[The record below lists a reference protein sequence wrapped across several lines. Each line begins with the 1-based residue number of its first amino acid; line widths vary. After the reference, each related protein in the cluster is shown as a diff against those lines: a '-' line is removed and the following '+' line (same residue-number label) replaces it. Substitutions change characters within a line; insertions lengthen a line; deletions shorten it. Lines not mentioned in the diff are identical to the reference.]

1 MAPTDHSAA
10 ARDTAIAALS
20 KRSRDVLR
28 RVIDQYMD
36 TGEPVGSRTVSRMDG
51 MGLSPASIRNVMSD
65 LEEIGL
71 LFAPHASAGR
81 LPTDLGMRLF
91 VDGLLEVGRLTEQE
105 RAEIE
110 SRCAARGVSP
120 AQVLEQASQSLA
132 GLTRHAGLVVAP
144 KTEAALK
151 HIEFVNLRPSRAL
164 VVLVF
169 ENGIVENR
177 LMDLPTGTPASA
189 LVEAGN
195 YLTAKLVGRTLD
207 EARAA
212 VAAELNAQRAE
223 LDGFASD
230 LVARG
235 LAVWTGDPNGNSE
248 TGALI
253 IRGTAQ
259 LLDDVTAVE
268 DLERVRR
275 LFDTLETKETMVRL
289 LDLAHDANG
298 VQIFIGAENDLFRNT
313 GCSMILSPYK
323 NTDERIIGAIGVIGP
338 RRMNY
343 ARIIPMVDY
352 TAQLVGRLIG

>member
-1 MAPTDHSAA
+1 MAPNDTSAP
-10 ARDTAIAALS
+10 ARDSAIAALS

-28 RVIDQYMD
+28 RVIEQYMEL
-36 TGEPVGSRTVSRMDG
+36 GEPVGSRTISRLDG

-65 LEEIGL
+65 LEEVGL

-91 VDGLLEVGRLTEQE
+91 VDGLLEMGRLTEQE
-105 RAEIE
+105 RADID
-110 SRCAARGVSP
+110 SRCAARGVNPS
-120 AQVLEQASQSLA
+120 QVLEQVSQSLA

-144 KTEAALK
+144 KTEAPLK
-151 HIEFVNLRPSRAL
+151 HIEFVNLRPGRAL
-164 VVLVF
+164 VVLVYG
-169 ENGIVENR
+169 NGIVENR
-177 LMDLPTGTPASA
+177 LIDVPLGIPASA
-189 LVEAGN
+189 LIEASN
-195 YLTAKLVGRTLD
+195 FLTAKLVGRTID
-207 EARAA
+207 EAR
-212 VAAELNAQRAE
+212 VTIGDELSAHRAE
-223 LDGFASD
+223 LDSVTND

-235 LAVWTGDPNGNSE
+235 LASWAGGGAQAGES
-248 TGALI
+248 GALI

-259 LLDDVTAVE
+259 LLDDVVAIE

-275 LFDTLETKETMVRL
+275 LFEVLETKETMVRL
-289 LDLAHDANG
+289 LDLAQDANG

-323 NTDERIIGAIGVIGP
+323 NTSEKVVGCIGVIGP

-352 TAQLVGRLIG
+352 TAQVVGRILG

>member
-1 MAPTDHSAA
+1 MTNHGATS
-10 ARDTAIAALS
+10 RDPAVAALS

-28 RVIDQYMD
+28 HVIEQYMD
-36 TGEPVGSRTVSRMDG
+36 SGEPVGSRTISRLEG

-65 LEEIGL
+65 LEEVGL

-105 RAEIE
+105 RADIE
-110 SRCAARGVSP
+110 SRCRAQGANPS
-120 AQVLEQASQSLA
+120 QVLEQATQSLA

-144 KTEAALK
+144 KTEAPLK
-151 HIEFVNLRPSRAL
+151 HIEFVNLRPGRGL

-169 ENGIVENR
+169 ANGIVENR
-177 LMDLPTGTPASA
+177 LIDVPLGVPSSA

-195 YLTAKLVGRTLD
+195 YLTAKLTGRTLG
-207 EARAA
+207 EAREAISE
-212 VAAELNAQRAE
+212 ELSAHRAE
-223 LDGFASD
+223 LDAITSD
-230 LVARG
+230 LVKSG
-235 LAVWTGDPNGNSE
+235 LAVWAGDGKQTPE
-248 TGALI
+248 TGSLI

-259 LLDDVTAVE
+259 LLDDVTAVA

-275 LFDTLETKETMVRL
+275 LFEMLETKETMVRL
-289 LDLAHDANG
+289 LDLAHDADG

-323 NTDERIIGAIGVIGP
+323 DTEEKLVGAIGVIGP

-352 TAQLVGRLIG
+352 TAQVVGRLLR

>member
-1 MAPTDHSAA
+1 MAPKDHSAET
-10 ARDTAIAALS
+10 RDTAIAALS

-28 RVIDQYMD
+28 RVIEQYMD
-36 TGEPVGSRTVSRMDG
+36 SGEPVGSRTISRLDG
-51 MGLSPASIRNVMSD
+51 VGLSPASIRNVMSD

-91 VDGLLEVGRLTEQE
+91 VDGLLEVGRLTENE
-105 RAEIE
+105 RAEID

-120 AQVLEQASQSLA
+120 AHVLEQVSQSLA
-132 GLTRHAGLVVAP
+132 GLTRHAGLVVSP

-151 HIEFVNLRPSRAL
+151 HIEFVNLRPGRAL

-177 LMDLPTGTPASA
+177 LIDMPLGTPASA

-195 YLTAKLVGRTLD
+195 YLTAKLVGRTLE
-207 EARAA
+207 EARDAI
-212 VAAELNAQRAE
+212 AAELSAQKAE
-223 LDGFASD
+223 LDGFATD
-230 LVARG
+230 LVSRG
-235 LAVWTGDPNGNSE
+235 LAVWAGNHAEGPE

-253 IRGTAQ
+253 IRGTAA

-275 LFDTLETKETMVRL
+275 LFEALETKETMVRL

-313 GCSMILSPYK
+313 GCSMILSPYR

-352 TAQLVGRLIG
+352 TAQVVGRLIG